1 MMFCVNKHYKGLVMS
16 LYAELPI
23 YRDSYSLLL
32 AIYQLT
38 GKFSREYKY
47 TLGQDM
53 KRDALNL
60 FRNLY
65 QANRSANKRQ
75 NLDDFLAEFE
85 LLKLEIRICVDLRL
99 MSLKKMAEISL
110 LTDNIGKQINAWK
123 QKALRKESMK

>member
-1 MMFCVNKHYKGLVMS
+1 MS

-38 GKFSREYKY
+38 SKFSREYKY

-65 QANRSANKRQ
+65 QANRSVNKRQ
-75 NLDDFLAEFE
+75 NLDEFLVEFE
-85 LLKLEIRICVDLRL
+85 LLKLEVRMCVDLRL
-99 MSLKKMAEISL
+99 LSLKKMAEISL
-110 LTDNIGKQINAWK
+110 LTDNIGKQVNAWK
-123 QKALRKESMK
+123 QKVLKNPVQKSEN

>member
-1 MMFCVNKHYKGLVMS
+1 MS
-16 LYAELPI
+16 LYTELPI

-60 FRNLY
+60 FRSLY
-65 QANRSANKRQ
+65 QINRSANKYQ
-75 NLDDFLAEFE
+75 NLEEFLVEFE
-85 LLKLEIRICVDLRL
+85 LLKLEVRMCVDLRL
-99 MSLKKMAEISL
+99 VSLKKMAEISL

-123 QKALRKESMK
+123 QKALKNIASKSEN